1 MIRVDLHVH
10 SKASKR
16 PSEWFLKKVGA
27 RESYTQIDTLY
38 KDAKARGMDFVT
50 VTDHNTIDGA
60 LRLVETYPEDTF
72 ISVETTTYFPE
83 NNCKIHILIF
93 DIGPETFAE
102 IEAVRHNIYLLRD
115 FIKANDLAYSVAHGF
130 YNINKRLTLEILE
143 RLMLLFDVFEGL
155 NGARNRYYNETWQQI
170 LNGLTC
176 EKIQLLSAKHKIAP
190 MSATSWIKGF
200 TGGSDDHA
208 GIFIGQTAT
217 QSDCKLSKA
226 AYIQS
231 IKEKRTTGIGRC
243 NDYKSFAFSIY
254 KIFCDYSANARK
266 DSPKGILALVN
277 EVIFEQKQSRLKQ
290 WVTLRKI
297 KKKQTTKDKI
307 TLKFFEDVYNWSG
320 NKNLTVET
328 KIENI
333 YGSMGRVLDEYFIML
348 LNSFAT
354 DLTRG
359 DMGQIFKTLISCLPA
374 FFISV
379 PFFSSLRHLSQDRDL
394 ILELKEAAQPN
405 ITPKKVLWFT
415 DTLTDLNGVSITL
428 GRFRKEII
436 KKKLNITFVTCR
448 GQDSPTG
455 EADARLMILPCIFS
469 HTPEFY
475 SAYTLNFPSLMASM
489 EMIYQYRPDRIVIS
503 TPGPVGIFGMVMAH
517 ILGIESICIYHTDFA
532 AQAEYIFED
541 EALTECIQTFINRFY
556 SFSTEVKVPTNEY
569 IKLLEQQDYP
579 SEKMSLFKRGITV
592 TPLNDSPEWKN
603 AFKEQRRIKPGP
615 CLLWA
620 GRVSKDKNI
629 QFLLDLYEMALANI
643 PDLNLILCG
652 SGPDL
657 DGFKKAYDSHE
668 RIHFMGGVKNEDL
681 QDFYEIADLFVFP
694 STTDTFG
701 MVILEAQA
709 KGLLA
714 LVTDVGGPQEI
725 IEDGRT
731 GFILSLSDMTAWV
744 KKIEQIH
751 RLQSDFPEK
760 FESVRTD
767 CRNRVKQSYNW
778 DAALADILG
787 KNAFPLKK
795 IPVIKTVQNKQPEL
809 IWDVTLPQKGVA

>member
-10 SKASKR
+10 SQASKR

-27 RESYTQIDTLY
+27 RESYTPIHTLY
-38 KDAKARGMDFVT
+38 ADAKARGMDFVT

-60 LRLVETYPEDTF
+60 LGLVETYPEDTF
-72 ISVETTTYFPE
+72 VSVETTTYFPE

-93 DIGPETFAE
+93 DIGPETFAK

-130 YNINKRLTLEILE
+130 YNINQRLTLEILE
-143 RLMLLFDVFEGL
+143 RLILLFDVFEGL

-170 LNGLTC
+170 LRELTP
-176 EKIQLLSAKHKIAP
+176 ERIQLLSAKHNITP
-190 MSATSWIKGF
+190 ISCDPWIKGF

-217 QSDCKLSKA
+217 QSDCKLSKT

-231 IKEKRTTGIGRC
+231 IKEKRTTAIGRC

-254 KIFCDYSANARK
+254 KIFCDYSSNAQK
-266 DSPKGILALVN
+266 ELPEGILALVN
-277 EVIFEQKQSRLKQ
+277 DVIFERKQSRLKK

-297 KKKQTTKDKI
+297 KKRQTTKDKI
-307 TLKFFEDVYNWSG
+307 TLKFFQDVYNWSD

-328 KIENI
+328 KIDNI
-333 YGSMGRVLDEYFIML
+333 YHSMGRVLDEYFTLL

-354 DLTRG
+354 DVTRG
-359 DMGQIFKTLISCLPA
+359 DMGQLVKTLISCLPA

-379 PFFSSLRHLSQDRDL
+379 PFFSSLRHLSQDRNL
-394 ILELKEAAQPN
+394 ILALKASTQQDN
-405 ITPKKVLWFT
+405 TQKRVLWFT

-428 GRFRKEII
+428 GRFRQEII
-436 KKKLNITFVTCR
+436 KRKLNITFVTCA
-448 GQDSPTG
+448 GTNSPT
-455 EADARLMILPCIFS
+455 EAADDHLMALPCIFS

-475 SAYTLNFPSLMASM
+475 SAYTLNVPSLMASM
-489 EMIYQYRPDRIVIS
+489 EMIYQYRPDRMVIS
-503 TPGPVGIFGMVMAH
+503 TPGPVGIFGMIMAH
-517 ILGIESICIYHTDFA
+517 ILGIEAVCIYHTDFA
-532 AQAEYIFED
+532 AQAEYLFED
-541 EALTECIQTFINRFY
+541 EALTACIQSFINRFY
-556 SFSTEVKVPTNEY
+556 SFATEVKVPTKEY
-569 IKLLEQQDYP
+569 IKLLEGQDYP

-592 TPLNDSPEWKN
+592 TPLKNSLEWKK
-603 AFKEQRRIKPGP
+603 AFKEQRRIKPGT

-657 DGFKKAYDSHE
+657 EEFKKAYRSHE
-668 RIHFMGGVKNEDL
+668 RIHFMGFVKNEAL
-681 QDFYEIADLFVFP
+681 QAYYEIADLFVFP

-701 MVILEAQA
+701 MVILEAQT

-731 GFILSLSDMTAWV
+731 GYVLSLSDMGAWV
-744 KKIEQIH
+744 KRIEQLDLL
-751 RLQSDFPEK
+751 RRDSPEK
-760 FESVRTD
+760 FQRLRAN
-767 CRNRVKQSYNW
+767 CRNRMKESYNW

-787 KNAFPLKK
+787 QKAASLKK
-795 IPVIKTVQNKQPEL
+795 MAAIKTLQGRTQDLVWE
-809 IWDVTLPQKGVA
+809 VTLPRKGVA